1 MVLSR
6 IAERPNTRI
15 LLILL
20 VSVVLLVPSLLAV
33 RTGSASAA
41 VPTGFREV
49 TAFSGLVNPT
59 SVRFAPDGRIFVAEK
74 RGTVQMYDSLTD
86 TTATRVADLRTEVHN
101 FWDRGLLG
109 LEIDPGFATGR
120 PYLYV
125 LYTFDGAVGG
135 TAPRWGTA
143 GADSDPCPS
152 PPGATSDGC
161 VVSGKLAKL
170 TLSGT
175 TTSKQDLIHDWCQQ
189 YPSHSIGD
197 LAFGSDGA
205 LYVSAGD
212 GASFDFVDY
221 GQDGNPV
228 NPCGDPPGGVGGT
241 LTAPLAEGGALRSQD
256 LRTPTDPTTLD
267 GSVIRVSPDTG
278 AALPDNPGIAATNAN
293 ARRIVAYGL
302 RNPFRMTA
310 RPGTSELWLGDVG
323 WSSFEEINRITNPAG
338 SVKNFGWPCFEGDNR
353 QAGYDGADLK
363 LCEDL
368 YAQANAD
375 TKAYYSYKHR
385 TPLNGNDNCNTT
397 RGSSTAGVSF
407 AFAAA
412 GGPYPAEYDGA
423 LFFGDYSRN
432 CIWYMPKGVD
442 GQPDKL
448 KAKPFVSAAKTPV
461 GLEMSPQGELFY
473 ADFDGGTIQRIR
485 YDAATNPTTCATG
498 QFRAEYFPNKTLT
511 GSAASTVCEAA
522 PLNHDWGTGAP
533 AGVGPDNF
541 SARWTGTFDVAA
553 AGTYTFTAVSDDG
566 IRVWVDGTILIDQW
580 RDQAATTFTG
590 SRALTAGA
598 HEVKVEWFETGGA
611 AVAKLN
617 WATTGAGS
625 APQPQITTPA
635 AGTTWKVGDTVSFS
649 GSASDPQDG
658 TLPAGALRWEMILQ
672 HCPLDCHAHPLQSW
686 TGVSGASIAAPDH
699 EYPSHLELR
708 LTATDSGGNST
719 TVSRRL
725 DPQTVQIT
733 VASNPSGLQA
743 TSGSRTA
750 VTPFTNT
757 VIVGSS
763 NSLSAPSPQTL
774 SGTSYAFS
782 RWSDGGGQSHNI
794 TAGATATTYTAT
806 YTATTGCAAGQYR
819 AEYFPNKTL
828 TGAAASTVCEAAPLN
843 HDWGTG
849 APAGVGPDNF
859 SARWTGAF
867 TFATAGTYTF
877 TAVTDD
883 GIRVWVDGTLL
894 MDQWRDQPATA
905 YTASRALTAG
915 AHEVKVEWF
924 ETGGHAV
931 AKLNWAAACP
941 VGQYRADYF
950 PNRTLSGT
958 PASGGCEAAPLNKQW
973 GSGGPAGTPTDTF
986 SARWQGTFNF
996 VGGSTSFSAAWDDG
1010 MRVWVDGTLIV
1021 DRWTSSPGTAAPT
1034 VNLTAGAHVVRVEFQ
1049 ENTGT
1054 ATARLSW

>member
-20 VSVVLLVPSLLAV
+20 VSVVLLVPPLVAV

-125 LYTFDGAVGG
+125 LYTFDGAIGG
-135 TAPRWGTA
+135 TAPRWGTP

-205 LYVSAGD
+205 LYVSGGD

-228 NPCGDPPGGVGGT
+228 NPCGDPPGGVGST

-256 LRTPTDPTTLD
+256 LRTPSDPTTLD

-278 AALPDNPGIAATNAN
+278 AALPDNPGIGATNVN
-293 ARRIVAYGL
+293 AKRIVAYGL

-338 SVKNFGWPCFEGDNR
+338 TVTNFGWPCFEGDNR

-363 LCEDL
+363 VCEDL

-385 TPLNGNDNCNTT
+385 EPLNGNDNCNTT

-485 YDAATNPTTCATG
+485 YDATTNPTT
-498 QFRAEYFPNKTLT
+498 
-511 GSAASTVCEAA
+511 
-522 PLNHDWGTGAP
+522 
-533 AGVGPDNF
+533 
-541 SARWTGTFDVAA
+541 
-553 AGTYTFTAVSDDG
+553 
-566 IRVWVDGTILIDQW
+566 
-580 RDQAATTFTG
+580 
-590 SRALTAGA
+590 
-598 HEVKVEWFETGGA
+598 
-611 AVAKLN
+611 
-617 WATTGAGS
+617 
-625 APQPQITTPA
+625 
-635 AGTTWKVGDTVSFS
+635 
-649 GSASDPQDG
+649 
-658 TLPAGALRWEMILQ
+658 
-672 HCPLDCHAHPLQSW
+672 
-686 TGVSGASIAAPDH
+686 
-699 EYPSHLELR
+699 
-708 LTATDSGGNST
+708 
-719 TVSRRL
+719 
-725 DPQTVQIT
+725 
-733 VASNPSGLQA
+733 
-743 TSGSRTA
+743 
-750 VTPFTNT
+750 
-757 VIVGSS
+757 
-763 NSLSAPSPQTL
+763 
-774 SGTSYAFS
+774 
-782 RWSDGGGQSHNI
+782 
-794 TAGATATTYTAT
+794 
-806 YTATTGCAAGQYR
+806 CAAGQYR

-859 SARWTGAF
+859 SARWTGTF
-867 TFATAGTYTF
+867 DFATAGTYTF

-883 GIRVWVDGTLL
+883 GIRVWVDGTMLI
-894 MDQWRDQPATA
+894 DQWRDQPATA
-905 YTASRALTAG
+905 YTASRSLTAG

-924 ETGGHAV
+924 ETGGNAV
-931 AKLNWAAACP
+931 AKLNWATACP
-941 VGQYRADYF
+941 VGQYRAEYF

-958 PASGGCEAAPLNKQW
+958 PASGGCEAAPLDKQW
-973 GSGGPAGTPTDTF
+973 GSGGPAGTPTNTF
-986 SARWQGTFNF
+986 SARWQGTFTF
-996 VGGSTSFSAAWDDG
+996 VGGSTRFSAAWDDG
-1010 MRVWVDGTLIV
+1010 LRVWVDGTLII
-1021 DRWTSSPGTAAPT
+1021 DRWTSGPGTAAPT